1 MGRTVSRLLA
11 RGTTMSGNQVDHTQS
26 ADQAA
31 NEITPDDRDTSL
43 RAMLLERRQAL
54 TREIDEL
61 IARHRSDQILQREQS
76 VADTGDMSLQDS
88 TGEQQISIL
97 EARNRMRNQ
106 IDEALRRL
114 NEGTYGICEDCG
126 RQVGPERLRAV
137 PFARRCVECQQKAE
151 VIERIEKEPDRE
163 EI

>member
-1 MGRTVSRLLA
+1 MTVAMGED
-11 RGTTMSGNQVDHTQS
+11 MNGNQVEHNAGAGQDTT
-26 ADQAA
+26 DV
-31 NEITPDDRDTSL
+31 TPDERKDSL
-43 RAMLLERRQAL
+43 RTMLLERRNVL
-54 TREIDEL
+54 TREINEL
-61 IARHRSDQILQREQS
+61 LARHRTDQLIQREQS

-97 EARNRMRNQ
+97 EVRNRMRNQ

-126 RQVGPERLRAV
+126 RLVSPERLKAV
-137 PFARRCVECQQKAE
+137 PFARRCVECQRQAE

-163 EI
+163 EL

>member
-1 MGRTVSRLLA
+1 MNA
-11 RGTTMSGNQVDHTQS
+11 NQVDHTKS
-26 ADQAA
+26 VDQA
-31 NEITPDDRDTSL
+31 DKDRNASL
-43 RAMLLERRQAL
+43 KTMLLERRQTL

-61 IARHRSDQILQREQS
+61 IARHRSDQLLQRDQS
-76 VADTGDMSLQDS
+76 VADTGDRSLQDS

-97 EARNRMRNQ
+97 EVRNRMRNQ

-114 NEGTYGICEDCG
+114 EDGTYGTCEDCT
-126 RQVGPERLRAV
+126 REINPERLKAM

-151 VIERIEKEPDRE
+151 VIEQIEKGPDRE

>member
-1 MGRTVSRLLA
+1 MRD
-11 RGTTMSGNQVDHTQS
+11 TMNANQVDHTKS
-26 ADQAA
+26 VDQA
-31 NEITPDDRDTSL
+31 DKDRNASL
-43 RAMLLERRQAL
+43 KTMLLERRQTL

-61 IARHRSDQILQREQS
+61 IARHRSDQLLQRDQS
-76 VADTGDMSLQDS
+76 VADTGDRSLQDS

-97 EARNRMRNQ
+97 EVRNRMRNQ

-114 NEGTYGICEDCG
+114 EDGTYGTCEDCT
-126 RQVGPERLRAV
+126 REINPERLKAM

-151 VIERIEKEPDRE
+151 VIEQIEKGPDRE

>member
-1 MGRTVSRLLA
+1 MN
-11 RGTTMSGNQVDHTQS
+11 GNQI
-26 ADQAA
+26 DQANSA
-31 NEITPDDRDTSL
+31 HRAGSDTIQDDRNTSL
-43 RAMLLERRQAL
+43 RTMLLERRQVL

-61 IARHRSDQILQREQS
+61 LARHRSDQLLQREQS
-76 VADTGDMSLQDS
+76 VADSGDMSLQDS

-97 EARNRMRNQ
+97 EVRNRMRNQ

-114 NEGTYGICEDCG
+114 QDGTYGTCEDCT
-126 RQVGPERLRAV
+126 REINPERLKAM

-163 EI
+163 QI